1 MNPRLAKLL
10 AAARTRR
17 DDTAPQTLP
26 PGTGRRLFLAAQPE
40 PDTSPA
46 WLRGMAWGCAACAAI
61 AAGTAFLPRPEVE
74 RPIPEL
80 QALAGLAAFTD
91 EPDTQP

>member
-10 AAARTRR
+10 AAARRPPDVT
-17 DDTAPQTLP
+17 PLPVLP

-46 WLRGMAWGCAACAAI
+46 WLRGMAWGCAVCAAI
-61 AAGTAFLPRPEVE
+61 AAGTALLPRPEIE
-74 RPIPEL
+74 PPIPEL
-80 QALAGLAAFTD
+80 HALAGLAAFAD